1 MTLLR
6 SLLVALLAIAAA
18 LPIRTLLAD
27 RRLSVRRAAWILLL
41 APYLTPV
48 LLTGYAYANFSLS
61 LIHHPALNAFFYSA
75 LLWWKFTPIAAVILH
90 FTPAPILAEAIHCH
104 RLARGGDLAERRFL
118 SSAKSAALCRVAATP
133 RWLFLIRAGCA
144 RGPVAA
150 FAVVF
155 LFVFAEFEMA
165 SLMVVKSWTVAL
177 FDSHAGGL
185 ALSESL
191 RRMPGPLLCEAGAIA
206 AAFVVLGRHQVIPE
220 PRITGNRSHQW
231 FGWCH
236 LLIAF
241 IFVLMIPAAMVLWGV
256 IRGFGLLLEN
266 FVLSREIL
274 ASLLF
279 AAGASVLAGLAVF
292 GLGGSGVAQVCNLL
306 YRRFEIGGARPA
318 RDARRVANPR
328 YGRLKICAAIL
339 ACAICRGGSSFCK
352 IILIAGVFAGLLG
365 SLVLS
370 LSVLAAVQLPGLI
383 ALRETPAPLVFTL
396 GLVLLPMALVLKRVL
411 ELTGH
416 RSALHLTTLLEK
428 SRAVRELT
436 WRLNTSGKFWAMV
449 LLFTWAYWD
458 LTASSI
464 LAPIGMTPV
473 TVRLY
478 NLMHY
483 GQIAAL
489 SAMTCAAFAAPILIF
504 LLALG
509 TRRWWAPR

>member
-1 MTLLR
+1 LIIGVLAV
-6 SLLVALLAIAAA
+6 VAARPVL
-18 LPIRTLLAD
+18 TLLAD
-27 RRLSVRRAAWILLL
+27 RRRPVRRIAWVFLL
-41 APYLTPV
+41 APFFTPV

-61 LIHHPALNAFFYSA
+61 LIHHPVLNTIFYSA

-90 FTPAPILAEAIHCH
+90 FTPAPISAEAIHCR
-104 RLARGGDLAERRFL
+104 RLAWSAAFTPLQLSTSANARTVKRRERRAPLTRILVSQIEFC
-118 SSAKSAALCRVAATP
+118 A
-133 RWLFLIRAGCA
+133 FLIRAGCA

-155 LFVFAEFEMA
+155 LLAFAEFEMA

-177 FDSHAGGL
+177 FDAHAGGL

-191 RRMPGPLLCEAGAIA
+191 RRMLVPLLCEAAAIA
-206 AAFVVLGRHQVIPE
+206 TAFVVLGRRQVIPA
-220 PRITGNRSHQW
+220 RRAAGSRASRWFAWSH
-231 FGWCH
+231 
-236 LLIAF
+236 LVIAF
-241 IFVLMIPAAMVLWGV
+241 VFVLAIPAVTVLWGT
-256 IRGFGLLLEN
+256 IRGFGLLLGN

-279 AAGASVLAGLAVF
+279 AAGASTLAGLAAF
-292 GLGGSGVAQVCNLL
+292 GLGAAARGRGSIAIFFKVILVA
-306 YRRFEIGGARPA
+306 A
-318 RDARRVANPR
+318 
-328 YGRLKICAAIL
+328 
-339 ACAICRGGSSFCK
+339 
-352 IILIAGVFAGLLG
+352 VFAGLLG

-370 LSVLAAVQLPGLI
+370 LTVLAAVQLPGLI
-383 ALRETPAPLVFTL
+383 SLRDTPAPLVFTL

-411 ELTGH
+411 ELTRH
-416 RSALHLTTLLEK
+416 RSALHLVALMDK
-428 SRAVRELT
+428 ARAVRELN
-436 WRLNTSGKFWAMV
+436 WRLGTSGKFWAMA
-449 LLFTWAYWD
+449 LLFVWAYWD

-489 SAMTCAAFAAPILIF
+489 SAMTCAAFAAPICIL

-509 TRRWWAPR
+509 TRRWWAPP